1 MKTKKSVILISL
13 FGFLPFVLFGATPED
28 AASNASVAFRE
39 ATKDPAS
46 SDASFKATDE
56 KAKKAVFSNRRTEGA
71 KKSERAAKKNGNKAN
86 FKRSSKKREAVDVQ
100 TAAASEGT
108 SVVASVGSEHKG
120 KTSKHASASD
130 ATSASEKKDKPLSAA
145 EIKALKAK
153 INWDEPL
160 PLSPAVHAGTLKNGM
175 RWYIYP
181 KKGDCDAVSLRLLVN
196 AGALMET
203 DAEDGLAHFL
213 EHMAFCGSKHFKP
226 GELIPYFQENG
237 MSFGGD
243 SNAFTDFAD
252 TVYKLDV
259 PGNDEASLRK
269 ALTVL
274 NDMVFEALFLQKEID
289 RERGVVLE
297 EMRNRQIDNI
307 RVWESVQ
314 PFVFPKSLFS
324 KRLLIG
330 RKETL
335 NAMKREDFLRFYKK
349 WYTPDRMSLIITG
362 PVDVQKTV
370 RLIEQ
375 TMTQTAKKSAKD
387 PDIGTFPPPQNG
399 LAVKVVDDAEL
410 SNTYVWLTAV
420 QPDRRSETVTLKDKY
435 REILKALI
443 GIILKER
450 LEELKKTAPLTD
462 FNFGFEDD
470 YPKCERNDFLCLC
483 AAQDTDATI
492 RACERFVR
500 SVTLFGFTPSELEY
514 AKSVLK
520 ERLQSEIIRE
530 QSASARDLAD
540 GAVSVLKAQKS
551 IFSATQEQEWFQKLS
566 PMITADDCYALWKEL
581 WGNGSYLY
589 VGGNLGSKIT
599 EAHVR
604 DVFLKSQKEALLK
617 PKPLETIEFKS
628 PFSTHEKV
636 RIYKYHYHPDLGVE
650 TFALGNG
657 IRITLKHT
665 DFSTNTIL
673 VHVGV
678 GCGLMDFKQTPY
690 PGLPQLLSAA
700 FVAGGLKQGSQT
712 ALNRC
717 FVGKNIGLDFDV
729 DEDCYAFKCRTDRE
743 NLKTQLELIG
753 AYLLEPGYRTEG
765 EEQFRKMLPGR
776 YEDFAHKPRGVIDS
790 AIQEFV
796 SGGDMRYF
804 FPPREILE
812 KRNFAEASSVLKPIF
827 EKQYMEITVVGDFNR
842 DDLMKQLFAT
852 FGQLPSRKKKK
863 TMPKDSGNSYW
874 PGSQTKEFPFDSN
887 IDKAI
892 AVSVWPIRSSEASDE
907 TKKQLSEDPSET
919 AKIDVLYSILE
930 NRLVE
935 HIREKDGNAYGPY
948 AFSYI
953 TKTFGRGCINAF
965 VTNAS
970 DKLEAVGEQII
981 RLADDM
987 ANNGITQNELDRAVK
1002 PLISALEKN
1011 RVTNDFWMEFLKNA
1025 QARPEK
1031 LKWRPSDEARYRNIK
1046 LKDIQALAKRYL
1058 KRENAICMLV
1068 KPKLGGEEN
1077 IKGIKDKR

>member
-1 MKTKKSVILISL
+1 MKTKKSVILISW
-13 FGFLPFVLFGATPED
+13 FGFLPLGLFGAPSED
-28 AASNASVAFRE
+28 AALNDSVAFRE
-39 ATKDPAS
+39 ATRGTAP
-46 SDASFKATDE
+46 SDVSFETTDE
-56 KAKKAVFSNRRTEGA
+56 KTKKAVFSNRRADGA
-71 KKSERAAKKNGNKAN
+71 KKTDRVAKKGGNKTN
-86 FKRSSKKREAVDVQ
+86 FKRSSKREAVDDRK
-100 TAAASEGT
+100 TAT
-108 SVVASVGSEHKG
+108 SAETPAVASVTSERKW
-120 KTSKHASASD
+120 KSSKLSKNAGAS
-130 ATSASEKKDKPLSAA
+130 SEKKEQSLSKA
-145 EIKALKAK
+145 EIEALKAK
-153 INWDEPL
+153 IDWNEPL
-160 PLSPAVHAGTLKNGM
+160 PLSPAVHTGTLKNGM
-175 RWYIYP
+175 RYYIYP
-181 KKGDCDAVSLRLLVN
+181 KKGDCDAISLRLLVN

-203 DAEDGLAHFL
+203 DAEDGLAHFT
-213 EHMAFCGSKHFKP
+213 EHMVFNGSKHFKP

-243 SNAFTDFAD
+243 TNAFTYFMH
-252 TVYKLDV
+252 TCYKLDV
-259 PGNDEASLRK
+259 PKNDEASLRK

-274 NDMVFEALFLQKEID
+274 NDMGFEALFLQKEID

-297 EMRNRQIDNI
+297 ELRNRQTDNI
-307 RVWESVQ
+307 RIWESVQ
-314 PFVFPKSLFS
+314 SFVFHKSLFS
-324 KRLLIG
+324 KRLIIG
-330 RKETL
+330 TKETL
-335 NAMKREDFLRFYKK
+335 NAMKREDFFRFYKK

-362 PVDVQKTV
+362 PVDDKGTV

-375 TMTQTAKKSAKD
+375 TMTQTAEKSAKN
-387 PDIGTFPPPQNG
+387 PDVGTFPSPKNG

-410 SNTYVWLTAV
+410 SNTYIWLAAV

-443 GIILKER
+443 DIIMKER

-462 FNFGFEDD
+462 CCFYFSND

-483 AAQDTDATI
+483 TAQNTDAAVRT
-492 RACERFVR
+492 CERFVR

-520 ERLQSEIIRE
+520 ERLQSEVIKE

-540 GAVSVLKAQKS
+540 ATVSGLMEQKG
-551 IFSATQEQEWFQKLS
+551 IFSAAQQQEWFRQLA
-566 PMITADDCYALWKEL
+566 PTITADDCHAFWKEL

-604 DVFLKSQKEALLK
+604 DVFLKSQKEVLSR

-628 PFSTHEKV
+628 PFSKHKEV
-636 RIYKYHYHPDLGVE
+636 RIYDYRYHPDLGVE

-657 IRITLKHT
+657 IRVTLKHT
-665 DFSTNTIL
+665 DFSANTIL

-690 PGLPQLLSAA
+690 PGLPHLLSAA
-700 FVAGGLKQGSQT
+700 FVTGGLKQGSQT

-717 FVGKNIGLDFDV
+717 FIGKNIGLDFDV

-765 EEQFRKMLPGR
+765 EEQFRKMLPGC
-776 YEDFAHKPRGVIDS
+776 YENFAHKPKGVIDS
-790 AIQEFV
+790 AIQEFL
-796 SGGDMRYF
+796 SGGDTRYF
-804 FPPREILE
+804 FPPKEIVE
-812 KRNFAEASSVLKPIF
+812 KRDFAEASSVLKPVF
-827 EKQYMEITVVGDFNR
+827 KKQYMEITVVGDFNR
-842 DDLMKQLFAT
+842 DALIQHLFAT

-863 TMPKDSGNSYW
+863 TMPKDSGNSFW

-892 AVSVWPIRSSEASDE
+892 AFAVWPI
-907 TKKQLSEDPSET
+907 QPSEDPSET
-919 AKIDVLYSILE
+919 AKIDVLYSILG
-930 NRLVE
+930 NRLVK
-935 HIREKDGNAYGPY
+935 HIREKDGNAYALY
-948 AFSYI
+948 ASSYI
-953 TKTFGRGCINAF
+953 TETFGRGCVKAY
-965 VTNAS
+965 VTTSS
-970 DKLEAVGEQII
+970 DKLKEVGEQIV

-987 ANNGITQNELDRAVK
+987 ANKGITQEELDRAVK

-1046 LKDIQALAKRYL
+1046 LGDIQALAERYL
-1058 KRENAICMLV
+1058 QRSNAICMLV
-1068 KPKLGGEEN
+1068 KPRLGGGEN